1 METKTITLLSKQ
13 MRECI
18 KDKVAQWY
26 DVYEIAEELMLD
38 IQDVKYHAGLAQN
51 SLPKQYIEDEKKR
64 SETIRDLSEKR
75 GKDYREILF
84 LSYLSGRLSQD
95 MYESAFYN

>member
-1 METKTITLLSKQ
+1 
-13 MRECI
+13 
-18 KDKVAQWY
+18 
-26 DVYEIAEELMLD
+26 MLD

-64 SETIRDLSEKR
+64 SETIQFLSEKR

-84 LSYLSGRLSQD
+84 LSYLRGTLSKD